1 MSHRWEQIMAES
13 NLPLEKALE
22 MFREQ
27 DRTAA
32 ERRRASSRAA
42 AANERRRQED
52 ERLAGEGVAL
62 EPARRKR
69 KGE

>member
-1 MSHRWEQIMAES
+1 MAES
-13 NLPLEKALE
+13 HLPLDETLE

-27 DRTAA
+27 DRQAA
-32 ERRRASSRAA
+32 LRRRASSMAA
-42 AANERRRQED
+42 AANERRRQEV

-62 EPARRKR
+62 EPVRRKR